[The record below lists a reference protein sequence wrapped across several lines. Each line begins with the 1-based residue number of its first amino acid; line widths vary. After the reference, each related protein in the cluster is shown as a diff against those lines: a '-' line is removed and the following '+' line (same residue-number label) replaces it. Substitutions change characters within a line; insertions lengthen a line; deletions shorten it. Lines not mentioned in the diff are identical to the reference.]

1 MLMKPAATG
10 ITLGLT
16 LVVLFALCAAA
27 ELFGPTAKLSHA
39 WINLFTRAPVGS
51 ARECIEGIVGS
62 FIPGGVGGAV
72 FAVIYNRLAPRS

>member
-1 MLMKPAATG
+1 MPLKPTAVG
-10 ITLGLT
+10 IALGLT

-51 ARECIEGIVGS
+51 AREWIEGIGGS
-62 FIPGGVGGAV
+62 FILGGFGGAV
-72 FAVIYNRLAPRS
+72 FAVFYNRLAPRG